1 MDEGAEF
8 CVQLRVEI
16 DVYKT
21 GGVTLESELALP
33 SAFVAVITTPYPVS
47 ELPKVH
53 VLVEPGLT
61 GTSQLVA
68 VSVPDP
74 VVLVAKAEYETTGPP
89 VVGSV
94 KVAVL
99 PEVVGVP
106 GGPGGSCPVPTVR
119 SI

>member
-1 MDEGAEF
+1 MDDGAEF

-16 DVYKT
+16 EINRT
-21 GGVTLESELALP
+21 GGVTLERELALP
-33 SAFVAVITTPYPVS
+33 DAFVAVTTTEYPVS
-47 ELPKVH
+47 ELAKVQ

-61 GTSQLVA
+61 GAAQLVA
-68 VSVPDP
+68 VRVPDP
-74 VVLVAKAEYETTGPP
+74 VVLVATAEYETTAPP

-99 PEVVGVP
+99 PDVVGVP

-119 SI
+119 SS